1 MTHPFFLPS
10 FFCHQLPISGR
21 HHSRIP
27 KNTDISFTMAAPE
40 KPIVFTEHM
49 QLTALGIQP
58 TSISFQTLTLE
69 SDAWICVRENGDTP
83 QVVIVNL
90 NDAGDVVRRPI
101 TADSAIM
108 NPRANEKI
116 LALKG
121 GSTIRRKK
129 NKRLTRV
136 QLVDSSKCSTS
147 GPKPSLVPTS

>member
-1 MTHPFFLPS
+1 
-10 FFCHQLPISGR
+10 
-21 HHSRIP
+21 
-27 KNTDISFTMAAPE
+27 MAAPE
-40 KPIVFTEHM
+40 KPIVFTEHL

-69 SDAWICVRENGDTP
+69 SDAWICVRETGDTP

-121 GSTIRRKK
+121 E
-129 NKRLTRV
+129 LTS
-136 QLVDSSKCSTS
+136 QMKE
-147 GPKPSLVPTS
+147 K